1 MGPKLLEKS
10 NPPSR
15 HHRLIQILV
24 AAFAI
29 LGSSLVCNIPPLH
42 QREPEY
48 ISTFTARLTIETT
61 QVMGSPT
68 PPPIQTI
75 QPMPTP
81 EAQTPGNPTVA
92 VPPVFLEDPPRGK
105 IVFTCYID
113 GFDNICIMDAD
124 GSNIQRLTEAK
135 ATEFYASLSPD
146 GTGIVFSSRRD
157 GSFQIFSMQTDGGNL
172 LRLSDIPGNLYAPE
186 ISPDGSHIV
195 FTVEAVRSQIWVM
208 DRAGAN
214 PHPLTDTGS
223 NIDPTWSPD
232 GSQIAFASVRSGSQQ
247 LWVMNSDGTSPRQVT
262 DMADMGGRSSWSADG
277 SSLAFYAGPRGDRNI
292 YTINLNGTGLR
303 KLTQGGDN
311 LGPSYAPDG
320 AWIAFASFRDG
331 NNEIYIM
338 RPDGSEQSRL
348 TTTSRPDWQPRWGP

>member
-1 MGPKLLEKS
+1 MNQELAKKTK
-10 NPPSR
+10 PPNR
-15 HHRLIQILV
+15 HLRLIRVL
-24 AAFAI
+24 AASLAI
-29 LGSSLVCNIPPLH
+29 LGSSVMCNFPALQPH
-42 QREPEY
+42 QPEY
-48 ISTFTARLTIETT
+48 ISTFTARLTIDAARIL
-61 QVMGSPT
+61 VSPT
-68 PPPIQTI
+68 LSPIETI
-75 QPMPTP
+75 QATPTP
-81 EAQTPGNPTVA
+81 EAQTTGNPTTA
-92 VPPVFLEDPPRGK
+92 IPPVFLENPPHGK
-105 IVFTCYID
+105 IVFTCFID

-124 GSNIQRLTEAK
+124 GSNIQRLTDAK

-195 FTVEAVRSQIWVM
+195 FTVEAGRSQIWVM
-208 DRAGAN
+208 DRDGSN

-292 YTINLNGTGLR
+292 YTINVNGTGLR

-320 AWIAFASFRDG
+320 DWIAFASFRDG

-338 RPDGSEQSRL
+338 RPDGSEQSCL